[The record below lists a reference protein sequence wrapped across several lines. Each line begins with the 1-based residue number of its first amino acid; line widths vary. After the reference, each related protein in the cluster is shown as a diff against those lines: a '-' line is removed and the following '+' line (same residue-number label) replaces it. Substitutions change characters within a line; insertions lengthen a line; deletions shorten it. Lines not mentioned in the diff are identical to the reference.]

1 MRYLVGYTGT
11 NVARAALSL
20 ARDHAV
26 QFKAHVIVVTSM
38 EGGSSEKPDQIGEVE
53 GNLREAKQFMQDR
66 GVSCETHQLVRGLSP
81 GEDLVLFAREQD
93 IDLMFVG
100 IRKKSR
106 TQKLIL
112 GSTAQFIIL
121 KAPCPVVT
129 VK

>member
-1 MRYLVGYTGT
+1 MRFLVGYTGT
-11 NVARAALSL
+11 TVAKAALAL
-20 ARDHAV
+20 AREHAL
-26 QFKAHVIVVTSM
+26 QFKAHVVIVTSM
-38 EGGSSEKPDQIGEVE
+38 EGGSSEKPEDISHVE
-53 GNLREAKQFMQDR
+53 GDLKEAKQFMQDR
-66 GVSCETHQLVRGLSP
+66 GVSCEAHQLVRGLAP
-81 GEDLVLFAREQD
+81 GEDLVLFAKQQD

-121 KAPCPVVT
+121 KAPCPVIT